1 MRITGK
7 YYTVVIMTSFLSN
20 SHYLTVNGPFSDTKL
35 FDNEDVSKG
44 REVSGWGGGGG
55 GGGVWHVG
63 WGCQNLHL
71 PITFKPTLPPFLL
84 TLPFENFGTAKC

>member
-55 GGGVWHVG
+55 GGRGVACGVG
-63 WGCQNLHL
+63 LSKSTSSHYL
-71 PITFKPTLPPFLL
+71 
-84 TLPFENFGTAKC
+84 